1 MESLEPG
8 LFALAARRLA
18 WLDQR
23 QTVLARNV
31 ANTDTPGYTPRDIAP
46 FAATLAD
53 APFAATLADAAGTMR
68 RTSPRQLPG
77 RTEPPLAGRARPDG
91 RQPDGN
97 AVSLDMQLRD
107 IADTATSQQ
116 LVTSIYSKYLAMFQL
131 ALGHGNG

>member
-8 LFALAARRLA
+8 LFALAARRLT

-53 APFAATLADAAGTMR
+53 AAGTMR

-77 RTEPPLAGRARPDG
+77 RSEPPLAARARPDG

-97 AVSLDMQLRD
+97 AVSLEMQLRD